1 MPYDFN
7 RGLKYAAGGAVVGF
21 FASNV
26 LDSVVSPITG
36 GVGDKY
42 KPAVAGAV
50 SVLVVD
56 AIVQQL

>member
-7 RGLKYAAGGAVVGF
+7 RGLKYAAGGAVVGY
-21 FASNV
+21 FASSL
-26 LDSVVSPITG
+26 LDEISSPISG
-36 GVGDKY
+36 AVGDKY